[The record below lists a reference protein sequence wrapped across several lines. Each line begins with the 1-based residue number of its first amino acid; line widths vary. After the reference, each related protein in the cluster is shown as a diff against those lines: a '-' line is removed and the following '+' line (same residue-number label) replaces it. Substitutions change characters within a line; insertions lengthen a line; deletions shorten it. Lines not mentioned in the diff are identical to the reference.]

1 VSSFCE
7 AEHENAKDGCYGF
20 AGHTGRHWSYAN
32 AVHDNTG
39 QRDNNHGNMIWEW
52 DNTDE
57 APAAPVLPAGSAAV
71 VLTEAELGILLTTLQ
86 PVTQFFPDLQ
96 DKLSAARTAVS
107 K

>member
-1 VSSFCE
+1 MSDWCE
-7 AEHENAKDGCYGF
+7 AEHSNAKDGCYGKPD
-20 AGHTGRHWSYAN
+20 HTGKHWAYAGTVRN
-32 AVHDNTG
+32 KTG
-39 QRDNNHGNMIWEW
+39 LVDDNHGNMIWEW
-52 DNTDE
+52 DDTTT
-57 APAAPVLPAGSAAV
+57 VLPAGSAAV

>member
-1 VSSFCE
+1 
-7 AEHENAKDGCYGF
+7 
-20 AGHTGRHWSYAN
+20 
-32 AVHDNTG
+32 
-39 QRDNNHGNMIWEW
+39 
-52 DNTDE
+52 
-57 APAAPVLPAGSAAV
+57 